1 MLSIYLTGLFLIA
14 VVSLA
19 VATPLFR
26 ESGERRAPEGET
38 EADRWR
44 KRKTDAL
51 ASIRDAELDFHLG
64 KLSESDYRDLRR
76 RLEAEAME
84 AIHHVD
90 DR

>member
-19 VATPLFR
+19 VATPFFR
-26 ESGERRAPEGET
+26 DSGDRYAPTGET
-38 EADRWR
+38 DADRWR
-44 KRKTDAL
+44 KRKSDAL

-64 KLSESDYRDLRR
+64 KLSENDYRDVRR

-84 AIHHVD
+84 AIRHVD
-90 DR
+90 D